1 MPLTCVECI
10 LIGNYIHPEELNN
23 ITLVDRLN
31 QLETRMSSLQLNLDA
46 VVADNMDFRDK
57 LPDISSNAL

>member
-10 LIGNYIHPEELNN
+10 LIGNYIDPEELNN

-57 LPDISSNAL
+57 LPDISSYAL